1 MNEAAKTTGFV
12 LVAGLMLALA
22 VLTFWA
28 NQPPQISD
36 FSNVGQPFF
45 ENFSGGNQAESLEVF
60 ALDAAGKQRQFSV
73 KKSNGLWTIPS
84 HYNYPAEAAER
95 LASTAASL
103 IGLTREALAGRLPS
117 EHERLGVVD
126 PTSDAASDPEAAG
139 TRLVLK
145 DRTGEVLVDF
155 IVGKKLDA
163 TADRGGAD
171 PFKDK
176 SLQTR
181 YYVRRSDENQT
192 YQVGLQLEL
201 STKFTDWI
209 DERLLGIESRQL
221 KTLTVDQYE
230 LREQALDPLGQQVR
244 LTMIPGTIL
253 EFSRE
258 NGFGPWNL
266 AGMNAD
272 TETMDASKIN
282 NFTNTVTGLK
292 IAGVRPKYR
301 YEKQQL
307 LTADLKL
314 NRIPELEQNPEAF
327 ELALTKMQQ
336 ELSEYGFNVAPNPKN
351 QEELMLV
358 SEQGELTFGTE
369 QGIRYYLN
377 FGKPVT
383 GDEAAIEIGSSGSS
397 GQSADPANPAA
408 DKKQPDAATDQVPEP
423 PSGAIKN
430 RYVMIRVVA
439 DPTLLGPEP
448 TQPVEPKK
456 PEPPAGYTPAVD
468 KTAEEKAAAEKA
480 AAEKANAGA
489 QEGAAET
496 AKSDQDTPR
505 DPAFVA
511 HDQAMAEYE
520 QLKATYELDQLKYA
534 DEFKARQEQIKTTET
549 LIRELNERYGAWFYV
564 VSGDDLSSLD
574 VERSDFVQPKAAPDL
589 GQPGAA
595 PSLPPRPEIRFDDDE
610 K

>member
-1 MNEAAKTTGFV
+1 MNESAKTTGFV

-45 ENFSGGNQAESLEVF
+45 ENFSGGNQAESLEVY
-60 ALDAAGKQRQFSV
+60 ALDASGKQRQFSV

-95 LASTAASL
+95 LANTAASL
-103 IGLTREALAGRLPS
+103 IGLTREALVGRLPS

-126 PTSDAASDPEAAG
+126 PTSDAANDPETAG

-145 DRTGEVLVDF
+145 DRTGDVLVDL
-155 IVGKKLDA
+155 IVGKKLEA
-163 TADRGGAD
+163 NSERGSED

-176 SLQTR
+176 ALQTR
-181 YYVRRSDENQT
+181 YYLRRTDENQT
-192 YQVGLQLEL
+192 YQAGLQLEL

-209 DERLLGIESRQL
+209 DDRLLGIESRQL
-221 KTLTVDQYE
+221 KQLAVDRYE

-244 LTMIPGTIL
+244 LTMVPGTTL

-258 NGFGPWNL
+258 NGFAPWDL
-266 AGMNAD
+266 VGLNAES
-272 TETMDASKIN
+272 ETMDASKVN
-282 NFTNTVTGLK
+282 NFINTLTGLK

-351 QEELMLV
+351 QDDLILV

-369 QGIRYYLN
+369 QGIRFYLN

-383 GDEAAIEIGSSGSS
+383 GDEAAIEIGTAGGSETV
-397 GQSADPANPAA
+397 AA
-408 DKKQPDAATDQVPEP
+408 GETPTPDEKKTSEPGEQVPDP

-430 RYVMIRVVA
+430 RYVMIRVLA
-439 DPTLLGPEP
+439 DPSLLGPQP
-448 TQPVEPKK
+448 IQPVEPKK
-456 PEPPAGYTPAVD
+456 PEQPAGYTPPVD
-468 KTAEEKAAAEKA
+468 KAATDKAVEDKAAEEKTGEATGEAV
-480 AAEKANAGA
+480 AGS
-489 QEGAAET
+489 ENPP
-496 AKSDQDTPR
+496 QDTPR
-505 DPAFVA
+505 DPSFVA
-511 HDQAMAEYE
+511 YDQALAEYE
-520 QLKATYELDQLKYA
+520 QLKATYELDQIKFN
-534 DEFKARQEQIKTTET
+534 DETKARDEQVKQADT

-564 VSGDDLSSLD
+564 VAGDDLSSLD
-574 VERSDFVQPKAAPDL
+574 IERGDFVQPKAAPNL
-589 GQPGAA
+589 GQPQVEPG
-595 PSLPPRPEIRFDDDE
+595 LPPRPDIRFEDDGN
-610 K
+610 